1 MIMNAVTM
9 TADGEHANADSKFK
23 VQIGDADFV
32 FAEVKFADAPVT
44 GARICTAAG
53 RHPIEDYVVLKHL
66 ASGELETLRPSETS
80 KIDEHGANRFFV
92 VKGAETHRFFVED
105 LAMEW
110 PHQKLVAWQIKLLA
124 GAGEEMALTLERH
137 GAVEVFDDDDEVF
150 IGGQEVERFRLRRR
164 ERTVTVIYG
173 SDVEFELERRVYTTE
188 ELMTVFGVPAGYRL
202 DIIGTDG
209 VFRELEPGERIKVKN
224 GMEFASHPPVGQ
236 SS

>member
-1 MIMNAVTM
+1 MNAVTM
-9 TADGEHANADSKFK
+9 TAGGEHATAGSKFK
-23 VQIGDADFV
+23 GQIGDADFA
-32 FAEVKFADAPVT
+32 FAEVKFADAEVT

-80 KIDEHGANRFFV
+80 KVDERGVNRFFV

-110 PHQKLVAWQIKLLA
+110 PNKKLVAWQIKFLA
-124 GAGEEMALTLERH
+124 GVGDEMALTLERH
-137 GAVEVFDDDDEVF
+137 GAIEAFDDDDEVF
-150 IGGQEVERFRLRRR
+150 IAGKDVERFCLRRR

-173 SDVEFELERRVYTTE
+173 SDVEFVLERRVYTTE
-188 ELMTVFGVPAGYRL
+188 ELMTVFGVPAGYKL
-202 DIIGTDG
+202 DVIGADG

>member
-1 MIMNAVTM
+1 MNVVTL
-9 TADGEHANADSKFK
+9 TADGEHAKAGSKFK

-32 FAEVKFADAPVT
+32 FAEIHFADAEVT

-66 ASGELETLRPSETS
+66 ESGELETLHPSETS
-80 KIDEHGANRFFV
+80 KLDEHGVNRFFV
-92 VKGAETHRFFVED
+92 VNGAETHRFFVDD

-110 PHQKLVAWQIKLLA
+110 SHRKLVAWQIKFLA
-124 GAGEEMALTLERH
+124 GAGEEMALTLERR

-150 IGGQEVERFRLRRR
+150 IGGEEVERFHLRRR

-173 SDVEFELERRVYTTE
+173 SDVEFVLERRIYTAE
-188 ELMTVFGVPAGYRL
+188 ELMTVFGVPAGYKL
-202 DIIGTDG
+202 DIIGADG
-209 VFRELEPGERIKVKN
+209 SFRELEPGERIRVKN